1 MLISANETKSIG
13 IMAKRIQLFLIPV
26 LSALLLLSGCDW
38 NRAEVVNEENER
50 AFQRARAFQREGR
63 LEEALSAY
71 LQVIDLRRDAAESH
85 FEAGYLFLREM
96 QDPVR
101 AIYHFQRHLE
111 LRPNSPQSAQVR
123 ELIETAQKLFVRQLP
138 AAPFRND
145 INRLDLME
153 QLETERSKSA
163 SLQTRLTEAERNLQ
177 RMEVALAN
185 ATGGRAPSPATAS
198 PQTQPRQ
205 PTETASPSPQRAP
218 QTHRIEAG
226 DTLSSISRRYYGTPN
241 RWMEIFEANRD
252 RMASPNAL
260 RVGEEIRIP

>member
-1 MLISANETKSIG
+1 MKMIVSRFTSTC
-13 IMAKRIQLFLIPV
+13 
-26 LSALLLLSGCDW
+26 LSASLVCLLLLLLAGCDW
-38 NRAEVVNEENER
+38 NRTEVVVEENER
-50 AFQRARAFQREGR
+50 AFQRARTFQREGR
-63 LEEALSAY
+63 MEEALSSY
-71 LQVIDLRRDAAESH
+71 LQVIDSRRDAAESH
-85 FEAGYLFLREM
+85 FEAGYLFLREI

-111 LRPNSPQSAQVR
+111 LRPNSPQNAQVR

-138 AAPFRND
+138 ASPFRND

-153 QLETERSKSA
+153 QLEAERAKSA
-163 SLQTRLTEAERNLQ
+163 GLQARLTETERNLQ
-177 RMEVALAN
+177 RMEIALAN
-185 ATGGRAPSPATAS
+185 ATGGRTSSGTTAPATTSTATSQQRTPAPTEAS
-198 PQTQPRQ
+198 PQ
-205 PTETASPSPQRAP
+205 AAP
-218 QTHRIEAG
+218 NMHRIQAG

>member
-1 MLISANETKSIG
+1 MK
-13 IMAKRIQLFLIPV
+13 IQNLFIFLFAIFSGLFL
-26 LSALLLLSGCDW
+26 LAGCDW

-50 AFQRARAFQREGR
+50 AFQRARTFQREGR
-63 LEEALSAY
+63 MEEALSAY

-111 LRPNSPQSAQVR
+111 LRPNSPQNAQVR

-138 AAPFRND
+138 ASPFRND
-145 INRLDLME
+145 INRLDLLE
-153 QLETERSKSA
+153 QLEAERTKTA
-163 SLQTRLTEAERNLQ
+163 NLQARLTETERNLQ

-185 ATGGRAPSPATAS
+185 ATGGRTTNRSTTVTTPSTSTAQTRPPTVSEAS
-198 PQTQPRQ
+198 PQT
-205 PTETASPSPQRAP
+205 AP
-218 QTHRIEAG
+218 NLHRVEAG

-252 RMASPNAL
+252 QMASPNAL
-260 RVGEEIRIP
+260 RVGMEIRIP

>member
-1 MLISANETKSIG
+1 MFYRFSFIG
-13 IMAKRIQLFLIPV
+13 LGVSLCC
-26 LSALLLLSGCDW
+26 LLLLAACDW
-38 NRAEVVNEENER
+38 KSAEVINEENER
-50 AFQRARAFQREGR
+50 AFQRARTFQREGR

-111 LRPNSPQSAQVR
+111 LRPEGRQNAHVR

-138 AAPFRND
+138 ASPFRHD
-145 INRLDLME
+145 MNRLDLME
-153 QLETERSKSA
+153 QLEAERTQSA
-163 SLQTRLTEAERNLQ
+163 NLQARLTETERNLQ
-177 RMEVALAN
+177 RLEIALAN
-185 ATGGRAPSPATAS
+185 ATAGRAPVANVSQTRSAVSPEIT
-198 PQTQPRQ
+198 PQAVPNI
-205 PTETASPSPQRAP
+205 
-218 QTHRIEAG
+218 HRVEVG

-252 RMASPNAL
+252 RMASPNAV
-260 RVGEEIRIP
+260 RVGMEIRIP

>member
-1 MLISANETKSIG
+1 MINRFTP
-13 IMAKRIQLFLIPV
+13 FC
-26 LSALLLLSGCDW
+26 LSASLIVLLLLAGCDW

-50 AFQRARAFQREGR
+50 AFQRARTFQREGR
-63 LEEALSAY
+63 MEEALSAY

-101 AIYHFQRHLE
+101 SIYHFQRHLE
-111 LRPNSPQSAQVR
+111 LRPNSPQNAQVR

-138 AAPFRND
+138 ASPFRND

-153 QLETERSKSA
+153 QLEAERTKTA
-163 SLQTRLTEAERNLQ
+163 NLQARLTEAERNLQ

-185 ATGGRAPSPATAS
+185 ATGGRTPSGSTTATTPSTSSSQPRSPATSEAS
-198 PQTQPRQ
+198 PQ
-205 PTETASPSPQRAP
+205 AAP
-218 QTHRIEAG
+218 NLHRVEAG

-252 RMASPNAL
+252 RMASPNSL
-260 RVGEEIRIP
+260 RVGMEIRIP